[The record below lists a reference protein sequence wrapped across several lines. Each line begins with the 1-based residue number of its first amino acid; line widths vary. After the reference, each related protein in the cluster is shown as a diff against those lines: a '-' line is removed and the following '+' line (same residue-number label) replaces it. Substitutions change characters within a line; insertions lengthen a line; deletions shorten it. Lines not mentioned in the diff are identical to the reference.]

1 MSIEKQNM
9 IRAILA
15 FLGAGF
21 AIGAI
26 SGLIGGHVS
35 IGEALRQFITAT
47 LMFTVGICGGRMEK

>member
-1 MSIEKQNM
+1 MSIEKINR
-9 IRAILA
+9 ICAILA

-35 IGEALRQFITAT
+35 IGEGLRQFLTAV
-47 LMFTVGICGGRMEK
+47 LMFTVGICGGRTKK